1 MSSKGSAQDGL
12 KFVTSVSALLRVD
25 ASPMISDLI
34 GEAVSDD
41 WSVAL
46 SLGGAGN
53 LSLNR
58 SKREDDGL
66 DGGGDVFNM
75 SANGRDGSAGGS
87 MLRPVIEFA
96 VLNLTARA
104 RLNAVDP
111 SKYLMEDDN
120 GRVSGPGAGDDGA
133 CGVPCDIQSTAGCQ
147 S

>member
-1 MSSKGSAQDGL
+1 
-12 KFVTSVSALLRVD
+12 
-25 ASPMISDLI
+25 MISDLI

-87 MLRPVIEFA
+87 MVRPVIEFA

-133 CGVPCDIQSTAGCQ
+133 CGVPCDIQTTAGSQ